1 MKIEHV
7 VDNEKNIVT
16 VKAVIAP
23 RQTNKIVIRQD
34 DIREYLVGKVKI
46 GNCLQ
51 NNTVSNNIAPHCGEW
66 VFELDIAPKPVV
78 KLRNEKVKP
87 RTRRKNITTTEG
99 DASKIIANE
108 EKTQRKK
115 GRSSKRTTT
124 NSASKV

>member
-1 MKIEHV
+1 MEIEHV

-51 NNTVSNNIAPHCGEW
+51 NNT
-66 VFELDIAPKPVV
+66 
-78 KLRNEKVKP
+78 
-87 RTRRKNITTTEG
+87 T
-99 DASKIIANE
+99 
-108 EKTQRKK
+108 
-115 GRSSKRTTT
+115 
-124 NSASKV
+124 

>member
-16 VKAVIAP
+16 VKATIAP

-34 DIREYLVGKVKI
+34 DVLEYLAGKVKI

-66 VFELDIAPKPVV
+66 IFELDIEPQPVV
-78 KLRNEKVKP
+78 KLRNEKVTP
-87 RTRRKNITTTEG
+87 RPQRKKITLTEG
-99 DASKIIANE
+99 DASKVVANE

-115 GRSSKRTTT
+115 GRAAKRTRANT
-124 NSASKV
+124 ASKI